1 MRIPWGMEIWRLL
14 LNDDAENGAA
24 SPCDAKPHPVFVSH
38 SAAEAVLLDAN
49 PLNASGITLPTGVP
63 AVVCRSG
70 WLEPDS
76 DDEADRADAAR
87 RTWSGE
93 GRIRFEAAWDSL
105 RATAESRGV
114 GLWLLP
120 HAGDVIGDV
129 PALRSLA
136 GHDGGVELLLEPSAM
151 LTESMIPEAG
161 DHFDRLLE
169 PLESGDLVRAVLVT
183 NTDGV
188 GRVPIGEGRIDPD
201 ILLSLAERVSAWAP
215 VCVLA
220 GDEALVAASRDRA

>member
-1 MRIPWGMEIWRLL
+1 MRISWGMEIWRLL
-14 LNDDAENGAA
+14 LNDNAENDAG
-24 SPCDAKPHPVFVSH
+24 SPCDAKPHPVFVSA
-38 SAAEAVLLDAN
+38 SAAEAVLLDTN
-49 PLNASGITLPTGVP
+49 PLSDAGIALPSGVP

-70 WLEPDS
+70 WIEPDS
-76 DDEADRADAAR
+76 EDEADHADAAR

-93 GRIRFEAAWDSL
+93 GRTRFEAAWDALQSM
-105 RATAESRGV
+105 AETRGV
-114 GLWLLP
+114 RLWLLP

-129 PALRSLA
+129 PALRSLS
-136 GHDGGVELLLEPSAM
+136 GIDVLLEPSAM
-151 LTESMIPEAG
+151 LTESMIPDAG

-220 GDEALVAASRDRA
+220 GDEALVAASRGRA